1 MLKTEGTT
9 NTKKNLKKRYLDKL
23 YATKGKVTYNY
34 HKRKMR
40 EGLHEKFDEVWVRL
54 NNNDATLSEWDK
66 ALNKWLTMEQI

>member
-1 MLKTEGTT
+1 MSKTEGTM
-9 NTKKNLKKRYLDKL
+9 NTKQNLKKHFLDKL
-23 YATKGKVTYNY
+23 YSTVGKATHEY

-40 EGLHEKFDEVWVRL
+40 ESLHEQFDEVWVRL

>member
-1 MLKTEGTT
+1 
-9 NTKKNLKKRYLDKL
+9 
-23 YATKGKVTYNY
+23 
-34 HKRKMR
+34 MR